1 MRAFS
6 IAVVLI
12 VLLAVIGAFGLGF
25 VQESVSKAFS
35 TSGVQL
41 DHAEALVNNY
51 GRGMSR
57 N

>member
-6 IAVVLI
+6 IAVGLI
-12 VLLAVIGAFGLGF
+12 VLLAVVGAFSLSF

-51 GRGMSR
+51 GRGVSHD
-57 N
+57 